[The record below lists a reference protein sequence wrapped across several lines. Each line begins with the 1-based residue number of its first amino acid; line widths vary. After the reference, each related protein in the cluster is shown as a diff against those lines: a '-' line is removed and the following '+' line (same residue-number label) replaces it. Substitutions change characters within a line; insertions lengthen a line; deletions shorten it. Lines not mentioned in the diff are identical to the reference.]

1 MVSGK
6 VLARY
11 GLKPRRNEKMSHPT
25 KSQLLDAIADL
36 SVSDKASEVLENLED
51 NDITERE
58 DAIDELEAIDFESAY
73 PQEEEER
80 E

>member
-25 KSQLLDAIADL
+25 KSQLLDAI
-36 SVSDKASEVLENLED
+36 
-51 NDITERE
+51 
-58 DAIDELEAIDFESAY
+58 DELEAIDFESAY